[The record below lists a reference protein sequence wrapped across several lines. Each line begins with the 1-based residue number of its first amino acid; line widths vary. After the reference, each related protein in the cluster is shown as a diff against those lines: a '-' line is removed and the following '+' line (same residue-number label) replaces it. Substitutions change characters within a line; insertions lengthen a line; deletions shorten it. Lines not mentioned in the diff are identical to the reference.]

1 MEEEKPVLQEIE
13 DKKEKWI
20 SRISLWVSVLLTT
33 AIVIWYYQSN
43 PPESPEVV
51 RMRVFFKEKNRD
63 VMKFISMDRNEQIAF
78 AFKNKHP
85 FYLSYIR
92 KSTVEQEKIRSL
104 VHVSTDGLMTEAC
117 IVLMRRETEA
127 RIKNYQKEKE
137 REQHLASDERESP
150 EE

>member
-1 MEEEKPVLQEIE
+1 MEEEKPILQEIE

-78 AFKNKHP
+78 AFKRSEEHTSELQSRTN
-85 FYLSYIR
+85 LVCR
-92 KSTVEQEKIRSL
+92 LLLEKKKK
-104 VHVSTDGLMTEAC
+104 
-117 IVLMRRETEA
+117 
-127 RIKNYQKEKE
+127 KNT
-137 REQHLASDERESP
+137 
-150 EE
+150 